1 MAPLTPRL
9 KSSSP
14 HGEHSLGTG
23 LTNKSA
29 VSPAR
34 TRGPSRIT
42 EADLLE
48 LAYGIPSLHASPDT
62 PSSSKNASLRVP
74 PTSKHGRSMSHPF
87 PSLFQSKQKRQ
98 GINALSTSD
107 FSDGDNHIPFP
118 GPSRIPSSKP
128 PRPSE
133 KVLVTGKC
141 MTCDSTVRWPKE
153 LVVFRCTV
161 CLTINDLKPVST
173 TAPERDIQRSYP
185 FSEMSTNTTSASFSR
200 GMGCFVFYKYN
211 I

>member
-1 MAPLTPRL
+1 MAPPTPRL

-23 LTNKSA
+23 LANKSA

-62 PSSSKNASLRVP
+62 PSLSKNASLHVP

-98 GINALSTSD
+98 GINALSTSNV
-107 FSDGDNHIPFP
+107 SDGDNHIPFP

-128 PRPSE
+128 QRPSE

-141 MTCDSTVRWPKE
+141 MTCDSRVRWPKE

-173 TAPERDIQRSYP
+173 TAPERDIQRSHP

-200 GMGCFVFYKYN
+200 GMGYFVFYKYN
-211 I
+211 N